1 MPTYVYACTNPDCG
15 HQFEAVQ
22 SFTDD
27 ALTVCPACGQR
38 LRKVFGS
45 VGVVFKGSGFYRN
58 DSREK
63 VATGSAKD
71 SPAGEKS
78 GASPE
83 PAAKGTAASESG
95 ASKSSKSDSAPS
107 APSSNKSEG
116 SSASGSS
123 PSSAKSGANGSPSR
137 NGSSKA
143 KQAS

>member
-22 SFTDD
+22 AFTDD

-63 VATGSAKD
+63 VANGSAKGG
-71 SPAGEKS
+71 PAAEKS
-78 GASPE
+78 G
-83 PAAKGTAASESG
+83 GTSESAG
-95 ASKSSKSDSAPS
+95 SGSGSSESSGPTTAKSEAGSA
-107 APSSNKSEG
+107 APSSGKSEG
-116 SSASGSS
+116 STTSSS
-123 PSSAKSGANGSPSR
+123 PTKAGTNGSTSS
-137 NGSSKA
+137 NGGSSKA
-143 KQAS
+143 KQSS

>member
-71 SPAGEKS
+71 SSAGEKS
-78 GASPE
+78 GASSE
-83 PAAKGTAASESG
+83 PAAKGASSSESG
-95 ASKSSKSDSAPS
+95 ASSSSKSDSKPAAQSS
-107 APSSNKSEG
+107 AKSEG

-123 PSSAKSGANGSPSR
+123 SSSSGANGSSSGH
-137 NGSSKA
+137 GSSKA

>member
-1 MPTYVYACTNPDCG
+1 MPTYIYACTNPDCG

-63 VATGSAKD
+63 VATGSGKD

-83 PAAKGTAASESG
+83 PAAKGTASSESG
-95 ASKSSKSDSAPS
+95 ASSSSKSDSSS

-116 SSASGSS
+116 KSATGSTS
-123 PSSAKSGANGSPSR
+123 SSAKSGANGSASR
-137 NGSSKA
+137 NGSAKA
-143 KQAS
+143 QQAS